1 LTLIGP
7 NAISFGMGQ
16 SKSKKAKRATPAG
29 FGEGEHAFQGQE
41 AGAAPASKVARV
53 EMGAGGRLVIPVAMR
68 AALGMKPGDTLTVR
82 LEDDELRVHT
92 SGVALRRIQERLRKL
107 DPEGRDGV
115 DAFLAERRRA
125 AAKEAEEFG
134 DD

>member
-1 LTLIGP
+1 MRQRKPKTT
-7 NAISFGMGQ
+7 NET
-16 SKSKKAKRATPAG
+16 KTAG
-29 FGEGEHAFQGQE
+29 FSEREAAFQGPEQ
-41 AGAAPASKVARV
+41 GVRSKVAHV

-68 AALGMKPGDTLTVR
+68 AALGMQPGDTLTVR